1 VHTKLLTF
9 INIKVLVFA
18 VVAPVV
24 ALGGV
29 SGYIIANQKRLAVEQ
44 TVEQS
49 VNTTLYVAEREL
61 SKHLA
66 AAEILASM
74 VDLKHL
80 DTYTERINEV
90 MHVRRGEWFNVIVM
104 DETSHLYNYDLEKRG
119 ESLIQTVQPDLTR
132 KVLDTGRYDI
142 SPVLISD
149 RYPEPFVVIRV
160 PIVHPGVSKIT
171 HVLAVV
177 VRAWTFSLAIKSVY
191 TPEHWRVSVL
201 DQNGA
206 IVGRSAAPSSADP
219 FIGKLTPAR
228 TVVPDSGLVLVEP
241 TIDNSSLYA
250 VRTMSKLYPG
260 WSAALGVPR
269 DEVDDAIYG
278 IIYTLTAAGVS
289 TIAIACLLCFVLVR
303 AYARQQTTSALE
315 DSLREK
321 ETLLREV
328 HHRVKNNM
336 QGTVGIL
343 LFERSRITDPYAKER
358 LRVISDRISI
368 QGRVHQHL
376 YEQGDLHRI
385 EIGTF
390 LAELCRGIMTSFC
403 QDPCEIALTVETD
416 ALYCDIDVAMPLGLI
431 TNELMT
437 NAVKHGFKGRDSGE
451 IMVTLKRRDGAVVL
465 TVSDSGSGCL
475 NAEGLTETTTQSDGI
490 GTTLIKEL
498 VRQIEGEFILIQDI
512 TGTTARVRISLDGFQ

>member
-1 VHTKLLTF
+1 MHTKLLTF

-90 MHVRRGEWFNVIVM
+90 MHVRRGDWFNVIVM
-104 DETSHLYNYDLEKRG
+104 DETNHLYNYDQERRG

-142 SPVLISD
+142 SPVLISN

-171 HVLAVV
+171 HVLAIV

-241 TIDNSSLYA
+241 TIDNSSLYV

-321 ETLLREV
+321 ETLLSRGSPPGQKQYAG
-328 HHRVKNNM
+328 HRGHPTVRAQPDHRSLC
-336 QGTVGIL
+336 QGAAAGDQRPHL
-343 LFERSRITDPYAKER
+343 NPGPRPSAPLRAGRPAPDRDRSLP
-358 LRVISDRISI
+358 
-368 QGRVHQHL
+368 GRVMPGHHD
-376 YEQGDLHRI
+376 E
-385 EIGTF
+385 F
-390 LAELCRGIMTSFC
+390 LPG
-403 QDPCEIALTVETD
+403 
-416 ALYCDIDVAMPLGLI
+416 PL
-431 TNELMT
+431 
-437 NAVKHGFKGRDSGE
+437 
-451 IMVTLKRRDGAVVL
+451 
-465 TVSDSGSGCL
+465 
-475 NAEGLTETTTQSDGI
+475 
-490 GTTLIKEL
+490 
-498 VRQIEGEFILIQDI
+498 
-512 TGTTARVRISLDGFQ
+512 

>member
-1 VHTKLLTF
+1 MHTKLLTF
-9 INIKVLVFA
+9 INIKVLAFA
-18 VVAPVV
+18 VVAPVI

-80 DTYTERINEV
+80 DTFTERINEV

-104 DETSHLYNYDLEKRG
+104 DETITSTTTCETSRG
-119 ESLIQTVQPDLTR
+119 EPLPVSLQPDLTQ
-132 KVLDTGRYDI
+132 KVLETGHYDI

-149 RYPEPFVVIRV
+149 RYPEPYVVIRV
-160 PIVHPGVSKIT
+160 PIVHPGIGRQSRT
-171 HVLAVV
+171 SCPSWSGPGPCRWRCRYPGALAGR
-177 VRAWTFSLAIKSVY
+177 RA
-191 TPEHWRVSVL
+191 
-201 DQNGA
+201 
-206 IVGRSAAPSSADP
+206 RSERRDRRPLAAPSDRSTPLSASSHRPVPSRPSADWSWS
-219 FIGKLTPAR
+219 R
-228 TVVPDSGLVLVEP
+228 

-260 WSAALGVPR
+260 WSAAVGVPR

-303 AYARQQTTSALE
+303 AYARQQTTSALALRE
-315 DSLREK
+315 RKLLREK

-336 QGTVGIL
+336 QGTMGVL
-343 LFERSRITDPYAKER
+343 LFERSR
-358 LRVISDRISI
+358 V
-368 QGRVHQHL
+368 
-376 YEQGDLHRI
+376 
-385 EIGTF
+385 
-390 LAELCRGIMTSFC
+390 
-403 QDPCEIALTVETD
+403 TD
-416 ALYCDIDVAMPLGLI
+416 ALCQGAAAGDQRPHLDPGPRPPAPLR
-431 TNELMT
+431 
-437 NAVKHGFKGRDSGE
+437 AGRPAPD
-451 IMVTLKRRDGAVVL
+451 
-465 TVSDSGSGCL
+465 
-475 NAEGLTETTTQSDGI
+475 
-490 GTTLIKEL
+490 
-498 VRQIEGEFILIQDI
+498 
-512 TGTTARVRISLDGFQ
+512 RVRGLPDRVMPGHHGDLLPGLL